1 MCRASTESYPHQP
14 EMHVS
19 LKFLRIQKEQCRHLR
34 CTECC
39 FCGGQFSEAPVDQEP
54 QMLAAKSQ
62 RISER
67 GGTKGGG
74 GGGTADGY
82 GSEAEQQMDKN
93 AGWDEGTCAQ
103 CGACYQRSR
112 IRPVLCPC
120 GAELCGYSLRCLVN
134 HAKWNCSTPPQEHSP
149 AAKQRRCAAASQE
162 KETEEKNKDVDFE
175 ENNVLPPRVAALTP
189 EKEKQTSRGKGRRG
203 RDGFARPMS

>member
-1 MCRASTESYPHQP
+1 
-14 EMHVS
+14 MHVS
-19 LKFLRIQKEQCRHLR
+19 LKFLQIQREQCRHLR

-39 FCGGQFSEAPVDQEP
+39 FCGGQFSEAPVQQEP
-54 QMLAAKSQ
+54 D
-62 RISER
+62 EPDGN
-67 GGTKGGG
+67 GGET
-74 GGGTADGY
+74 
-82 GSEAEQQMDKN
+82 EQQMDKN

-120 GAELCGYSLRCLVN
+120 GAELCGYSLRCLFS
-134 HAKWNCSTPPQEHSP
+134 HAKWNCSTPQQEHSP

-189 EKEKQTSRGKGRRG
+189 EKEKQKSRGEGRRG
-203 RDGFARPMS
+203 SDGFARPMS

>member
-14 EMHVS
+14 ELHVS
-19 LKFLRIQKEQCRHLR
+19 LKFLRIPKEQCRHLR

-39 FCGGQFSEAPVDQEP
+39 FCGGQFSEAPVQQEP
-54 QMLAAKSQ
+54 EPHSN
-62 RISER
+62 
-67 GGTKGGG
+67 
-74 GGGTADGY
+74 

-120 GAELCGYSLRCLVN
+120 GAELCGYSLRCLFS
-134 HAKWNCSTPPQEHSP
+134 HAKWNCITPQQEHSP

-175 ENNVLPPRVAALTP
+175 ERNVLPPRVAALTP
-189 EKEKQTSRGKGRRG
+189 EKEKQKSRGEGRRG
-203 RDGFARPMS
+203 SDGFARPMS

>member
-1 MCRASTESYPHQP
+1 MR
-14 EMHVS
+14 
-19 LKFLRIQKEQCRHLR
+19 FLEIQREQCRLLR

-39 FCGGQFSEAPVDQEP
+39 FCGGHFSEAPVDQEP

-62 RISER
+62 RISEQQTDMLR
-67 GGTKGGG
+67 S

-112 IRPVLCPC
+112 IRPALCPC
-120 GAELCGYSLRCLVN
+120 GAELCGYSLRCIVN
-134 HAKWNCSTPPQEHSP
+134 HAKENCSLPQQEHSP

-175 ENNVLPPRVAALTP
+175 ENNVLLPPVAALTP

-203 RDGFARPMS
+203 SAGFARPMS

>member
-1 MCRASTESYPHQP
+1 M
-14 EMHVS
+14 
-19 LKFLRIQKEQCRHLR
+19 
-34 CTECC
+34 
-39 FCGGQFSEAPVDQEP
+39 DQEP

-62 RISER
+62 RISGR

-120 GAELCGYSLRCLVN
+120 GAELCGYSLRCIVN
-134 HAKWNCSTPPQEHSP
+134 HAKENCSLPLQEHSP

-162 KETEEKNKDVDFE
+162 KETEEKNKDVDSE
-175 ENNVLPPRVAALTP
+175 ENNVLLPPVAALTP

-203 RDGFARPMS
+203 SDGFARPMS

>member
-1 MCRASTESYPHQP
+1 
-14 EMHVS
+14 MHVS
-19 LKFLRIQKEQCRHLR
+19 LKFLQIQREQCRHLR

-39 FCGGQFSEAPVDQEP
+39 FCGGQFSEVPVQQEP
-54 QMLAAKSQ
+54 EMPAAKIQ
-62 RISER
+62 RTSKRKTCGEKPDAP
-67 GGTKGGG
+67 GGN
-74 GGGTADGY
+74 
-82 GSEAEQQMDKN
+82 GSETEQVMDKN

-120 GAELCGYSLRCLVN
+120 GAELCGYSLRCLLL
-134 HAKWNCSTPPQEHSP
+134 HAKWNCSTPQQEHSP

>member
-1 MCRASTESYPHQP
+1 
-14 EMHVS
+14 MHVS

-54 QMLAAKSQ
+54 QMPAAKRQ

-67 GGTKGGG
+67 GGTRS

-120 GAELCGYSLRCLVN
+120 GAELCGYSFRCLLA
-134 HAKWNCSTPPQEHSP
+134 HGK
-149 AAKQRRCAAASQE
+149 RCAAASQE
-162 KETEEKNKDVDFE
+162 EHCAAARQEEHSPAIQEKYTEKKHKDADFE
-175 ENNVLPPRVAALTP
+175 ANSLPYLSLR
-189 EKEKQTSRGKGRRG
+189 
-203 RDGFARPMS
+203 

>member
-1 MCRASTESYPHQP
+1 
-14 EMHVS
+14 MHVS
-19 LKFLRIQKEQCRHLR
+19 LKFLQIQREQCRHLR

-39 FCGGQFSEAPVDQEP
+39 FCGGQFSEAPVQQETE
-54 QMLAAKSQ
+54 MFAAKIQ
-62 RISER
+62 RISKRKACGEKPDAPE
-67 GGTKGGG
+67 GN
-74 GGGTADGY
+74 
-82 GSEAEQQMDKN
+82 GSETEQLMDKN

-120 GAELCGYSLRCLVN
+120 GAELCGYSLRCLFN
-134 HAKWNCSTPPQEHSP
+134 HAKWNCSTPQQEHSP

-189 EKEKQTSRGKGRRG
+189 EKEKQKSRGEGRRG
-203 RDGFARPMS
+203 SDGFARPMS

>member
-39 FCGGQFSEAPVDQEP
+39 FCGGQFSEAPVDQAP
-54 QMLAAKSQ
+54 QMPAAKSQ

-67 GGTKGGG
+67 GGTGS

-103 CGACYQRSR
+103 CGACYLRSR
-112 IRPVLCPC
+112 IRPALCPC
-120 GAELCGYSLRCLVN
+120 GAELCGYSLRCLLS
-134 HAKWNCSTPPQEHSP
+134 HAKWNCSTPPSRNIRPQPSRDVV
-149 AAKQRRCAAASQE
+149 RRQARRKRRRRKIRMS
-162 KETEEKNKDVDFE
+162 
-175 ENNVLPPRVAALTP
+175 
-189 EKEKQTSRGKGRRG
+189 TSRRTMCCPRQW
-203 RDGFARPMS
+203 PL

>member
-1 MCRASTESYPHQP
+1 M
-14 EMHVS
+14 
-19 LKFLRIQKEQCRHLR
+19 
-34 CTECC
+34 
-39 FCGGQFSEAPVDQEP
+39 DQEP

-103 CGACYQRSR
+103 CGACYVRSI
-112 IRPVLCPC
+112 IRPVLCQC
-120 GAELCGYSLRCLVN
+120 GAELCGYSFRCLFA
-134 HAKWNCSTPPQEHSP
+134 HAK
-149 AAKQRRCAAASQE
+149 RCAAATNAQ
-162 KETEEKNKDVDFE
+162 
-175 ENNVLPPRVAALTP
+175 AAY
-189 EKEKQTSRGKGRRG
+189 E
-203 RDGFARPMS
+203 